1 LYRDIGN
8 PKRAIALF
16 KKALDQKA
24 GQTALVAFELAKLI
38 GREGMITESLVYF
51 TKAIELTEIEISELQ
66 SSVLELNLAIRKRSE
81 ILMHRSCAY
90 EALGLQEMQARD
102 IIEIAKTDG
111 TFRLRYIEEGKK
123 M

>member
-1 LYRDIGN
+1 
-8 PKRAIALF
+8 
-16 KKALDQKA
+16 
-24 GQTALVAFELAKLI
+24 VAFELAKLI

-51 TKAIELTEIEISELQ
+51 TKAIELTEHEISELQ
-66 SSVLELNLAIRKRSE
+66 SSELNLAIRKRSE

-102 IIEIAKTDG
+102 IMEIAKTDG
-111 TFRLRYIEEGKK
+111 TFRVRYIEEGKK